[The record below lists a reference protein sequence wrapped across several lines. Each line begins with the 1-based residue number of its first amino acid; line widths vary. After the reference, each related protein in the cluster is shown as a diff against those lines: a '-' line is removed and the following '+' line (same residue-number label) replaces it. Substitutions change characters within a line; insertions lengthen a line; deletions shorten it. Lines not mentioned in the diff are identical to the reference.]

1 MTTLER
7 VRLVGAGVDRVD
19 GPRKVT
25 GSAPYP
31 NDFSFPNLAHAA
43 LVRSTIAA
51 GASARCPSPSTSSS
65 DRDADTPGPSLEEPN
80 ASGPRGALA
89 ASHGRGQGLPQSL
102 ASSSVASCP
111 ALVVRRRKSAMSWSW
126 LSV

>member
-51 GASARCPSPSTSSS
+51 GASARCPSASTSSS

-80 ASGPRGALA
+80 ASGPRGAL
-89 ASHGRGQGLPQSL
+89 PQSL
-102 ASSSVASCP
+102 ASLSVASCP
-111 ALVVRRRKSAMSWSW
+111 ALVVRCRKSAMSWSW